1 MAVTETRT
9 DAAMLAPS
17 ANKKNL
23 DFPEI
28 VTVSESNERVET
40 TEERRLTYKTGEPKG
55 TATVKKLSVIRTT
68 VRTTTPYT
76 GTV

>member
-1 MAVTETRT
+1 MAAEAGSGTALLV
-9 DAAMLAPS
+9 PS
-17 ANKKNL
+17 ANKKNQ

-28 VTVSESNERVET
+28 VTVSETNERVEA

-55 TATVKKLSVIRTT
+55 TATIKKISTIRVT

>member
-1 MAVTETRT
+1 MPEAVTDT
-9 DAAMLAPS
+9 ALLAPS
-17 ANKKNL
+17 ANRKNQ

-28 VTVSESNERVET
+28 VTVSETNERVES

>member
-1 MAVTETRT
+1 METQ
-9 DAAMLAPS
+9 DALLAPS
-17 ANKKNL
+17 VHKKNQ

-28 VTVSESNERVET
+28 VTVTETNERVES
-40 TEERRLTYKTGEPKG
+40 TEERRLTYKTGEAKG
-55 TATVKKLSVIRTT
+55 NATIKKISSIRTT

>member
-1 MAVTETRT
+1 MAADTGASATL
-9 DAAMLAPS
+9 LAPS
-17 ANKKNL
+17 ANRKNL
-23 DFPEI
+23 DYPEI
-28 VTVSESNERVET
+28 VTVTETSENAES

-55 TATVKKLSVIRTT
+55 TATIKKVSVIRTT